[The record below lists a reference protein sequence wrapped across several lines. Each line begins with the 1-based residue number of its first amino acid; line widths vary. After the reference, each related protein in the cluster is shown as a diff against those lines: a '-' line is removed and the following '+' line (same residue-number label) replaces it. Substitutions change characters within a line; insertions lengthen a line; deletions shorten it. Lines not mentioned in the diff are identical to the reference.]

1 MSAVA
6 PTTDPL
12 VARCVADE
20 RQAWR
25 DLHQQHYATVFN
37 FLRRLGVQP
46 PDTEDAC
53 QEVFIQVF
61 RYLARFQH
69 RADLRTWLYK
79 LCLSQARRFRRRA
92 RVRGAILNLLRL
104 RPAEAT
110 PGPEWTE
117 ADVQRRVYAAL
128 ERMKHIHRTVFVL
141 FELEGMSGEEV
152 AGITGLP
159 FSTVRRRLHHARQ
172 EFEAIIGESA

>member
-12 VARCVADE
+12 VTRCVADE

-25 DLHQQHYATVFN
+25 DLHQQHYGTVFN

-79 LCLSQARRFRRRA
+79 LCLSQARRFRRRG
-92 RVRGAILNLLRL
+92 RIRTAILSLLRQ
-104 RPAEAT
+104 RPPEAT

-128 ERMKHIHRTVFVL
+128 ERMKQIHRTVFVL

-152 AGITGLP
+152 AAITGLP